1 MKIGDLVRYIGT
13 RDDEYLG
20 IITKDS
26 RTNRA
31 APYNT
36 EYYVVWQTVDNSGWW
51 TADLLK
57 KAKNENR

>member
-26 RTNRA
+26 RIQRA
-31 APYNT
+31 APYDK
-36 EYYVVWQTVDNSGWW
+36 EYYVVWQTANNRGWW
-51 TADLLK
+51 NYKNLELA
-57 KAKNENR
+57 NENR